1 MLINTIGDKES
12 KKIIMLP
19 GSFCNSKSMENL
31 YNILKDD
38 YYIILPEYT
47 GHYENSTFITR
58 KQEASYIMEYLKE
71 NNIKQNNK

>member
-1 MLINTIGDKES
+1 MLINAIGDKES

-38 YYIILPEYT
+38 LLY
-47 GHYENSTFITR
+47 NSSRIYR
-58 KQEASYIMEYLKE
+58 SL
-71 NNIKQNNK
+71 